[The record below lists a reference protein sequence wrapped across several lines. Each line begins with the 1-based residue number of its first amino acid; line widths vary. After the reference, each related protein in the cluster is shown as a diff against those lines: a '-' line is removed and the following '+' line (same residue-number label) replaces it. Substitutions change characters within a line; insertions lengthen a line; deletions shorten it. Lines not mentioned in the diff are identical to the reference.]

1 MSGPESPASVPSTGE
16 PEPAHAGPARSGAAG
31 VAAAE
36 AAGCGPVCPAR
47 RVVLTA
53 LGATG
58 LAVVLAGCQTY
69 GAESSAPVAT
79 RPPGGGASP
88 AGSGAAPDGA
98 APDGGASADGAAGGE
113 VLASLADIPVGGGVV
128 FADKG
133 VVVTCPREGTVK
145 AFSVTCPHAG
155 CAVNEVAGGT
165 INCPC
170 HGSKFKVEDGSVAA
184 GPARKPLSA
193 VPVTLDGDSITLT

>member
-1 MSGPESPASVPSTGE
+1 M
-16 PEPAHAGPARSGAAG
+16 
-31 VAAAE
+31 
-36 AAGCGPVCPAR
+36 
-47 RVVLTA
+47 LTA
-53 LGATG
+53 LGAAG

-79 RPPGGGASP
+79 RPPGGGAP
-88 AGSGAAPDGA
+88 PTGSGGA
-98 APDGGASADGAAGGE
+98 TDGGASGDGAASGGE

-184 GPARKPLSA
+184 GPARKPLST
-193 VPVTLDGDSITLT
+193 VPVAVDGDSITLA